1 MIAEYIIIA
10 LGLCFALLG
19 LAELMHG
26 IRLRLML
33 TGKKPYTY
41 TVIFL
46 SGSDPAGQI
55 RFAAEQKK
63 WHGSAYSDR
72 IIAVNNGIL
81 PAQENECRFAAMQ
94 CGALYLSSEKLPEAL
109 VSPENIE
116 KK

>member
-10 LGLCFALLG
+10 LGLCFALFG

-26 IRLRLML
+26 IRLKLML
-33 TGKKPYTY
+33 TGKKPFTY
-41 TVIFL
+41 TVIYL

-72 IIAVNNGIL
+72 IIAVNNGIS
-81 PAQENECRFAAMQ
+81 PAQENECRFAATQ
-94 CGALYLSSEKLPEAL
+94 CGVLYLSAEKLPEAL
-109 VSPENIE
+109 VFSANIE
-116 KK
+116 K

>member
-10 LGLCFALLG
+10 LGLCFALFG

-26 IRLRLML
+26 IRLKLML
-33 TGKKPYTY
+33 SGKKPFTY

-46 SGSDPAGQI
+46 SGNDPAGQI
-55 RFAAEQKK
+55 RFASEQRR

-72 IIAVNNGIL
+72 IIAVNNGIS
-81 PAQENECRFAAMQ
+81 AGQESECRYTAMQ
-94 CGALYLSSEKLPEAL
+94 CGALYLSADKLPEAL
-109 VSPENIE
+109 TPPDNIE

>member
-10 LGLCFALLG
+10 LGLCFALFG

-26 IRLRLML
+26 IRLKLML
-33 TGKKPYTY
+33 TGKKPFTY
-41 TVIFL
+41 TVIYL

-72 IIAVNNGIL
+72 IIAVNNGIS
-81 PAQENECRFAAMQ
+81 AGQESECRFAAAQ
-94 CGALYLSSEKLPEAL
+94 CGALYLSAEKLSEAL
-109 VSPENIE
+109 VPPDNIE